1 MRQAV
6 IHVGLMR
13 SGPLYGGRSND
24 GMLGTTSH
32 NLGTKTVSF
41 RIVVRLLLAHD
52 PAHEHAHLVQSTS
65 VNTPF
70 EGQSSNVACYTGMG
84 KGGD

>member
-41 RIVVRLLLAHD
+41 RIVMPLSLAHD
-52 PAHEHAHLVQSTS
+52 PAHEHAQFAQSTS
-65 VNTPF
+65 VGAPF
-70 EGQSSNVACYTGMG
+70 EG
-84 KGGD
+84 